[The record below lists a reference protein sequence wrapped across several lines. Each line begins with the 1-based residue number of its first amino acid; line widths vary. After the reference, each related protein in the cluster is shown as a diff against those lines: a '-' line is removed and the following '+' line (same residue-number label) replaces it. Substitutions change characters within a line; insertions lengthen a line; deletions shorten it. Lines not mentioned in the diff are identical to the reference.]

1 MENEQAIDALN
12 KLVQINNERVAGY
25 HNALEETDEADLK
38 QLFTLYAKT
47 SKKNTTDLSAEIKRL
62 GGVATEDT
70 KLSGTFFRVWMDV
83 KAALTGKNRVL
94 ILNSCEQG
102 EDMAIET
109 YKNILKE
116 CSVNLSQNQQTM
128 IKAQLDLLKADHN
141 SVKAKR
147 DALKQHA

>member
-1 MENEQAIDALN
+1 MENQQTIDALN
-12 KLVQINNERVAGY
+12 KLVQINNERVEGY
-25 HNALEETDEADLK
+25 HTAMKETDEDDLK
-38 QLFTLYAKT
+38 KLFTQLSKT
-47 SKKNTTDLSAEIKRL
+47 STKNTTDLTVEIKRL

-83 KAALTGKNRVL
+83 KAALTGKNRMF

-102 EDMAIET
+102 EDEAIET
-109 YKNILKE
+109 YNTVLEE